1 MNNNLILGIYKE
13 VGKKP
18 ELKKIPNTFK
28 NFEKL
33 LGGNF
38 ESIQY
43 QDFIILY
50 RKNNYNLTPNILINN
65 DSSKLGITIR
75 GNIFVL
81 SKDKNG
87 KFKSLNDNQLL
98 YCQKILIEKSFNYKN
113 QTYSKSNFSKNTQ
126 ITNANPKLNNQE
138 ETLYMILGILAI
150 ILKYIKN
157 NT

>member
-1 MNNNLILGIYKE
+1 MNNNLILGIYKQ

-18 ELKKIPNTFK
+18 ELKRIPNTFK
-28 NFEKL
+28 NFSKL

-38 ESIQY
+38 ENIQY

-65 DSSKLGITIR
+65 GSSKLGITIR
-75 GNIFVL
+75 GNILVL
-81 SKDKNG
+81 NKDKNG
-87 KFKSLNDNQLL
+87 KFKSLNDNQLSN
-98 YCQKILIEKSFNYKN
+98 CTKTLIEKSFNYNN
-113 QTYSKSNFSKNTQ
+113 QSYKENKHFKNTQ
-126 ITNANPKLNNQE
+126 ITSVNSKLNTQE
-138 ETLYMILGILAI
+138 ETLHMILGILAI

>member
-18 ELKKIPNTFK
+18 EFKKITNNFK
-28 NFEKL
+28 EFEKL

-50 RKNNYNLTPNILINN
+50 RKNNYNLTPNILINT
-65 DSSKLGITIR
+65 DYSKLGITIR

-81 SKDKNG
+81 NKDKNG
-87 KFKSLNDNQLL
+87 KFKSLNDTQLL
-98 YCQKILIEKSFNYKN
+98 NCTKILIEKSFNYKN
-113 QTYSKSNFSKNTQ
+113 KSYRKNKLSKNTQ
-126 ITNANPKLNNQE
+126 TTNVNSKLNTQE
-138 ETLYMILGILAI
+138 ETLHMILGILAI

>member
-28 NFEKL
+28 DFEKL

-43 QDFIILY
+43 QYFIILY

-113 QTYSKSNFSKNTQ
+113 QTYRKSNFSKTLPK
-126 ITNANPKLNNQE
+126 TNVNSKLNNEE
-138 ETLYMILGILAI
+138 ETLHMVLGILAI
-150 ILKYIKN
+150 ILKYIKD